1 MRRAAI
7 VLYLLLVAVALL
19 ILMDADGAQG
29 QNIETTHDTGNNQ
42 CWQFPFTVYSPD
54 WFGYQCVD
62 DRGRPAATFYD
73 AGTPSDFVAPGDRD
87 RFPLTQENDMNDRVQ
102 YRQDIEQIAV
112 RVSEDVVILMDPD
125 FAAQLGG
132 SLLEI
137 TRRIEAGQAP

>member
-1 MRRAAI
+1 MRRTAI

-19 ILMDADGAQG
+19 ILMERDGQAQ
-29 QNIETTHDTGNNQ
+29 NTLFTHSETDNQ
-42 CWQFPFTVYSPD
+42 CGQYTIYTPT

-62 DRGRPAATFYD
+62 DWGRVALTFHDGAAPPDFPAD
-73 AGTPSDFVAPGDRD
+73 GDWD

>member
-1 MRRAAI
+1 
-7 VLYLLLVAVALL
+7 
-19 ILMDADGAQG
+19 
-29 QNIETTHDTGNNQ
+29 
-42 CWQFPFTVYSPD
+42 
-54 WFGYQCVD
+54 
-62 DRGRPAATFYD
+62 
-73 AGTPSDFVAPGDRD
+73 
-87 RFPLTQENDMNDRVQ
+87 MNDRVQ